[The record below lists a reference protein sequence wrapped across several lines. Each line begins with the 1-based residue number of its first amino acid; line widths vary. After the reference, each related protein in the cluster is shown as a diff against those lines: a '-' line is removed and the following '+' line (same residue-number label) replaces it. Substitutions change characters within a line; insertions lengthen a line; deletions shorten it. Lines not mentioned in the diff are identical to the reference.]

1 MYDLLFTQE
10 VCRDS
15 CYTAIFQN
23 REVRNQIKK
32 WSKNQG
38 TLDLVDKRGINNTS
52 PGQLAASHELEVT
65 QGKVC
70 VHLSLHCRMGD

>member
-70 VHLSLHCRMGD
+70 VHLSLHCRAGD